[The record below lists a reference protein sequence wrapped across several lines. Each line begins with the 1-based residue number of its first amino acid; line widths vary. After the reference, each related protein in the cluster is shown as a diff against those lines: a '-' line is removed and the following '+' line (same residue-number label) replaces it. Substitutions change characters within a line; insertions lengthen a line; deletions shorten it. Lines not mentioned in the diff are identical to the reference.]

1 MTEKYNYY
9 YDEYYKDVGD
19 IVSRYKNISNIHIV
33 GVYRGSLPIA
43 THLSNVL
50 ECPMSIIKFQ
60 SRDGEDEKAE
70 WLLNMTNDKK
80 LHPKFF
86 PKLIVIDDVYDTGKT
101 FRAIKK
107 LPEFIKNPDYSLDD
121 HWESMG
127 KNIPLGRVGEAE
139 EVGDVMCFL
148 ASSKASYVTGTAIN
162 VDGGT
167 APVI

>member
-107 LPEFIKNPDYSLDD
+107 LPEFIKNPDYSLIALFGNKNDD
-121 HWESMG
+121 GVNYLHEQLYRWIVYPWE
-127 KNIPLGRVGEAE
+127 RV
-139 EVGDVMCFL
+139 
-148 ASSKASYVTGTAIN
+148 I
-162 VDGGT
+162 GGM
-167 APVI
+167 